1 MRFRSKKRE
10 AIYRKR
16 RPLVEQLLAER
27 PICERCGTNPSTEIH
42 EVVTR
47 ARGGSILDRANCR
60 ALCRGCHRWITE
72 HPKQAHEVAAARA
85 YLTAEGSIEARK
97 AQAVIAC
104 ADLALESELA
114 QAKHRACR
122 ERIRTI
128 GTQLDTG
135 RTLSAAIRNQFM
147 AEPIGQHT

>member
-47 ARGGSILDRANCR
+47 ARGGSILDPANCR
-60 ALCRGCHRWITE
+60 ALCRLCHFHITT
-72 HPKQAHEVAAARA
+72 HPKQAHEEGLMAHSWERDK
-85 YLTAEGSIEARK
+85 YLSDEEGR
-97 AQAVIAC
+97 
-104 ADLALESELA
+104 
-114 QAKHRACR
+114 
-122 ERIRTI
+122 
-128 GTQLDTG
+128 
-135 RTLSAAIRNQFM
+135 
-147 AEPIGQHT
+147 P

>member
-1 MRFRSKKRE
+1 MSLPNQTEVVLR
-10 AIYRKR
+10 
-16 RPLVEQLLAER
+16 LAELSR
-27 PICERCGTNPSTEIH
+27 LLDAATV
-42 EVVTR
+42 EVAALDEAAVR
-47 ARGGSILDRANCR
+47 A
-60 ALCRGCHRWITE
+60 
-72 HPKQAHEVAAARA
+72 KQQHEVAAARA

>member
-47 ARGGSILDRANCR
+47 ARGGSILDPANLR
-60 ALCRGCHRWITE
+60 ALCRACHRWVTE
-72 HPKQAHEVAAARA
+72 HPAKSHEEGFMAHSWERNR
-85 YLTAEGSIEARK
+85 YLTDEEGRPE
-97 AQAVIAC
+97 
-104 ADLALESELA
+104 
-114 QAKHRACR
+114 
-122 ERIRTI
+122 
-128 GTQLDTG
+128 
-135 RTLSAAIRNQFM
+135 
-147 AEPIGQHT
+147 

>member
-60 ALCRGCHRWITE
+60 ALCHGCHRWITE
-72 HPKQAHEVAAARA
+72 HPKKAHEEGLMAHSWERDK
-85 YLTAEGSIEARK
+85 YLSDTEGMPE
-97 AQAVIAC
+97 
-104 ADLALESELA
+104 
-114 QAKHRACR
+114 
-122 ERIRTI
+122 
-128 GTQLDTG
+128 
-135 RTLSAAIRNQFM
+135 
-147 AEPIGQHT
+147 

>member
-27 PICERCGTNPSTEIH
+27 PICERCGMNPSTEIH

-72 HPKQAHEVAAARA
+72 HPKQAHEEGLMAHSWERDK
-85 YLTAEGSIEARK
+85 YLTDEEGR
-97 AQAVIAC
+97 
-104 ADLALESELA
+104 
-114 QAKHRACR
+114 
-122 ERIRTI
+122 
-128 GTQLDTG
+128 
-135 RTLSAAIRNQFM
+135 
-147 AEPIGQHT
+147 P